1 MLKTYKEI
9 IKIFS
14 LNLKNSPVFIIIT
27 YVTVRLS
34 DLQKP
39 KQFFIFTGFNIDAIV
54 VVYTLY
60 KAGIWM
66 TPLSINRV
74 ELEEK
79 TFGQKRSAFGAKN
92 SAANNGA
99 YNNSALGFT
108 GVVDGAVHVLKALN
122 EQPML
127 SVAVTDTV
135 ATNIP
140 RTAVDF
146 KTTGPAA
153 GFETL
158 RREFSGLAVNCLMP
172 SFFVLGAAKLVNS
185 YFMKDFKGVDMS
197 PSWANSETIDT
208 LKNIYQNSINS
219 SNGDVRA
226 EAQNFVKQTLEGLE
240 GLKGKE
246 WVDYAGK
253 LASEDGKKAVDILT
267 DALLNPSMGKK
278 QTKAAIKSALK
289 LVSGQTE
296 AVETIRFKDAGKN
309 FGSNL
314 ADLLRDQV
322 DLGRKF
328 ATASVKNNLDGFAS
342 AAKKMVNT
350 KSVMGLAVVIPLAM
364 SMQYINRAITRHKY
378 KKTGAPIYKD
388 FEKENRTLTP
398 EEQKRLNRNK
408 PICAAMMVG
417 LALLSMM
424 KKPSLEMFQFKG
436 MFPTVDQCRWIA
448 TATFASRML
457 SSEDPNE
464 LRESTVRDLAS
475 FSGLYF
481 LGDYAA
487 KAAATFFEKSK
498 GVKLL
503 NHLKEV
509 PQDASVFKKFG
520 NWVKNVKVKSFDEV
534 AKSAMATKYRGICEL
549 ASLGFSIL
557 TLGVL
562 LPMYNKRVTAKKEA
576 KRKENMQ
583 KEQSKI
589 QQMTTPN
596 AASSKVL
603 TPQSMIIHP
612 MKDTTIGKNQNV
624 SILNGTK
631 VKDLEVTSFNVF
643 EGETKGSY
651 NFEMKGK
658 FKDWEEY
665 TKDDTFK
672 RVATECFR

>member
-1 MLKTYKEI
+1 
-9 IKIFS
+9 
-14 LNLKNSPVFIIIT
+14 
-27 YVTVRLS
+27 
-34 DLQKP
+34 
-39 KQFFIFTGFNIDAIV
+39 
-54 VVYTLY
+54 
-60 KAGIWM
+60 M
-66 TPLSINRV
+66 TPLSVEKIGLENRFTQQNA
-74 ELEEK
+74 K
-79 TFGQKRSAFGAKN
+79 KSATPA
-92 SAANNGA
+92 
-99 YNNSALGFT
+99 FT
-108 GVVDGAVHVLKALN
+108 GAMDAATTVLKALN

-146 KTTGPAA
+146 KATGPAG

-172 SFFVLGAAKLVNS
+172 SFFVLGAAKLINGL
-185 YFMKDFKGVDMS
+185 FMKDFKGIDMS
-197 PSWANSETIDT
+197 GSWANSETIDT
-208 LKNIYQNSINS
+208 LKGFYQNSIKENAPS
-219 SNGDVRA
+219 A
-226 EAQNFVKQTLEGLE
+226 HEEAKIFVKQTLENLE

-246 WVDYAGK
+246 WISYAQK
-253 LASEDGKKAVDILT
+253 LSGDEGQKAVDIL
-267 DALLNPSMGKK
+267 AKAISNPGSKK
-278 QTKAAIKSALK
+278 DTKTAIKEAIK
-289 LVSGQTE
+289 LISGQTE
-296 AVETIRFKDAGKN
+296 AVETLRFKDAGKN

-328 ATASVKNNLDGFAS
+328 GSAKVRNNLDGFAS

-350 KSVMGLAVVIPLAM
+350 KSIMGLAVVIPLAM
-364 SMQYINRAITRHKY
+364 SMQHINRAITRHKY

-388 FEKENRTLTP
+388 FEKEERVLTP
-398 EEQKRLNRNK
+398 EEEKRLHRNK

-487 KAAATFFEKSK
+487 KAAATFFEKTK
-498 GVKLL
+498 GTKLL
-503 NHLKEV
+503 NHIKEV
-509 PQDASVFKKFG
+509 PEDASMLKKFG

-534 AKSAMATKYRGICEL
+534 GKSAFSTKYRGACEI

-562 LPMYNKRVTAKKEA
+562 LPMYNKRVTARKEA
-576 KRKENMQ
+576 ERKANMQ
-583 KEQSKI
+583 KEQDKI
-589 QQMTTPN
+589 RRMI
-596 AASSKVL
+596 AAKNIQEASL
-603 TPQSMIIHP
+603 TPQNMLIHP
-612 MKDTTIGKNQNV
+612 MKDTTIGTNQNV
-624 SILNGTK
+624 SIINGIK
-631 VKDLEVTSFNVF
+631 VKDLEVTSFNVHP
-643 EGETKGSY
+643 GETAGSY
-651 NFEMKGK
+651 NFEMQGK

-665 TKDDTFK
+665 AADAAFK
-672 RVATECFR
+672 NVATQCFK

>member
-1 MLKTYKEI
+1 
-9 IKIFS
+9 
-14 LNLKNSPVFIIIT
+14 
-27 YVTVRLS
+27 
-34 DLQKP
+34 
-39 KQFFIFTGFNIDAIV
+39 
-54 VVYTLY
+54 
-60 KAGIWM
+60 M
-66 TPLSINRV
+66 TPLSI
-74 ELEEK
+74 EK
-79 TFGQKRSAFGAKN
+79 IGLDNTFGQKNAKKNISKNTAGNVNFGAKN
-92 SAANNGA
+92 HA
-99 YNNSALGFT
+99 NNSAPNSAPAFT
-108 GVVDGAVHVLKALN
+108 GAMDSAVTVLKALN

-146 KTTGPAA
+146 RATGPAG

-172 SFFVLGAAKLVNS
+172 SFFVLGAAKLINGI
-185 YFMKDFKGVDMS
+185 FMKDFKGVDMS
-197 PSWANSETIDT
+197 GSWANSETIDT
-208 LKNIYQNSINS
+208 LKGFYQNALKENAPTTQ
-219 SNGDVRA
+219 D
-226 EAQNFVKQTLEGLE
+226 EAKSFVKQTLESLE

-246 WVDYAGK
+246 WVSYADK
-253 LASEDGKKAVDILT
+253 LSGAEGQKAVDILAKAISNPGNKKET
-267 DALLNPSMGKK
+267 KTALK
-278 QTKAAIKSALK
+278 QAIKLISE
-289 LVSGQTE
+289 QTE
-296 AVETIRFKDAGKN
+296 AVETLRFKDAGKN

-314 ADLLRDQV
+314 SDLLRDQI

-328 ATASVKNNLDGFAS
+328 GTSAVRNNLDSFAS

-350 KSVMGLAVVIPLAM
+350 KSIMGLAVVIPLAM
-364 SMQYINRAITRHKY
+364 SMQHINRALTRHKY

-388 FEKENRTLTP
+388 FEKEDRVLTP
-398 EEQKRLNRNK
+398 EEEKRLNRNK

-487 KAAATFFEKSK
+487 KAAATFFEKTK
-498 GVKLL
+498 GTKLL
-503 NHLKEV
+503 NHVKEL
-509 PQDASVFKKFG
+509 PENASMFKKIG

-534 AKSAMATKYRGICEL
+534 GKSAFSTKYRGACEL

-557 TLGVL
+557 TLGVI
-562 LPMYNKRVTAKKEA
+562 LPMYNKRVTARKEA
-576 KRKENMQ
+576 ERKANMQ
-583 KEQSKI
+583 KEQDKI
-589 QQMTTPN
+589 QRMMMSKN
-596 AASSKVL
+596 IKNSSI
-603 TPQSMIIHP
+603 TAQNMIMHP
-612 MKDTTIGKNQNV
+612 MKDTTIGMNQNV

-631 VKDLEVTSFNVF
+631 VKDLKVTSFNVRP
-643 EGETKGSY
+643 GETQGTY
-651 NFEMKGK
+651 DFEMSGK
-658 FKDWEEY
+658 FEDWEEY
-665 TKDDTFK
+665 SKDTPFK
-672 RVATECFR
+672 NVATECFK